1 MPRIDARKEGRENL
15 VLLAEMRVEH
25 DPNVHPIK
33 VRNLSP
39 SGMMGE
45 SALRMVR
52 GSRLTVEL
60 PQVGPVSGSVAW
72 VQDERFGVA
81 FDEAMDWRLIPVP
94 GGNEVP

>member
-15 VLLAEMRVEH
+15 FLLAQMRVDQ
-25 DPNVHPIK
+25 DPALHQIK

-45 SALRMVR
+45 AAVRVVR
-52 GSRLTVEL
+52 GSRLTIEL
-60 PQVGPVSGSVAW
+60 EQVGPVSGSVAW

-81 FDEAMDWRLIPVP
+81 FDEAIDWRIIPVP
-94 GGNEVP
+94 GGNEIH